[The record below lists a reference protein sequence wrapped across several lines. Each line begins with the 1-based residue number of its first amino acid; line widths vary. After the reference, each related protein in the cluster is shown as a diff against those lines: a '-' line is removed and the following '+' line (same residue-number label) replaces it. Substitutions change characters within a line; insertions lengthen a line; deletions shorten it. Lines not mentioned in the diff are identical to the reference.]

1 MCARARLKKP
11 GSNSDSNNP
20 ESSLDD
26 SGVVDDHEGGDVT
39 SEETPAQL
47 AAKHQV
53 RYSFHHVR
61 FTCLFESEHI
71 VQRKFMLTIK
81 NLLYDAAFFHL

>member
-1 MCARARLKKP
+1 VCARARLKKP

-53 RYSFHHVR
+53 RFHY
-61 FTCLFESEHI
+61 LI
-71 VQRKFMLTIK
+71 KFFRTINQILQSQK
-81 NLLYDAAFFHL
+81 TKR